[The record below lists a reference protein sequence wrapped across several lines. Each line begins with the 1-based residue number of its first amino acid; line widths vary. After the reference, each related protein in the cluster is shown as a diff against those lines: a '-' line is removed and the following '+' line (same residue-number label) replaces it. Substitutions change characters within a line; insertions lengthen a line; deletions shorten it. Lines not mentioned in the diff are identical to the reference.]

1 MSDCIM
7 KDFQEMKE
15 YIQKEKQRGKLEL
28 PIFVVYDSPLDYR
41 GKTVVRL
48 WSGYTQIKATKKII
62 LLEEGQEVSGEIK
75 AMGAY
80 IGFPRMPEDDKCIR
94 EVWF

>member
-15 YIQKEKQRGKLEL
+15 YIQKENQRGRLEL
-28 PIFVVYDSPLDYR
+28 PMFVVYDSPLDYR

-48 WSGYTQIKATKKII
+48 WSG
-62 LLEEGQEVSGEIK
+62 
-75 AMGAY
+75 
-80 IGFPRMPEDDKCIR
+80 
-94 EVWF
+94 